1 MKYAAFSGAFI
12 DYSIQQTMVMT
23 KELGFDGIEIACR
36 EPHLSSSTSL
46 PRVEEMKDLAD
57 HLGLEIPVLA
67 GYTGHFSTASDQECA
82 KALQEF
88 RQLLKWAEILGADM
102 VRVFPGG
109 PNGFLAE
116 DYHYE
121 KAAFW
126 LNQCVKEAKAFSINV
141 IMEIHNISLIETV
154 EQSKKLINT
163 IGHHENIGL
172 IHDAGNMYITDTDY
186 GRDSI
191 LNLGEH
197 LFHFH
202 VKDVK
207 RVGES
212 SSAPGSFTNKTKH
225 GDEQFMLCLLG
236 EGAIEHQPLFDTLCE
251 IEYNGWI
258 TLECAAPYPPK
269 DRIEADLKKV
279 QEMVKRNSFS

>member
-12 DYSIQQTMVMT
+12 DYSIQQAMVMT
-23 KELGFDGIEIACR
+23 KELGFDGIEIACK
-36 EPHLSSSTSL
+36 EPHLSPGTSL
-46 PRVEEMKDLAD
+46 PRVKEMKALAD
-57 HLGLEIPVLA
+57 QLGLEIPALA
-67 GYTGHFSTASDQECA
+67 GYTGHFSTAGDEECA
-82 KALQEF
+82 EGLQEF
-88 RQLLKWAEILGADM
+88 RQLLKWAKILGADM

-126 LNQCVKEAKAFSINV
+126 LKQCVEEAKAYSVKV
-141 IMEIHNISLIETV
+141 IMEIHNVSLIETV
-154 EQSKKLINT
+154 EQSKKLIQM
-163 IGHHENIGL
+163 IGHCEDIGF

-191 LNLGEH
+191 LDLGEH

-207 RVGES
+207 RVKES
-212 SSAPGSFTNKTKH
+212 TAAGSFTNRTKH

-236 EGAIEHQPLFDTLCE
+236 EGAVDHQPLFDTLCE
-251 IEYNGWI
+251 IGYNGWV

-269 DRIEADLKKV
+269 DRMDADLRKV
-279 QEMVKRNSFS
+279 HKMVKRNSFS